1 VAKHIWAHG
10 THEDLIISVFFG
22 VSNVNEMLFTSLII
36 SDMDSL
42 KGIICC
48 PDI

>member
-10 THEDLIISVFFG
+10 THGKLIISDFFA
-22 VSNVNEMLFTSLII
+22 VSNINEILFTSLIV